1 MFCWTSV
8 CRVFQ
13 KFCRMSIPN
22 LISLARLM
30 AVPVMIYLILNG
42 YYFGAFW
49 LFVAAG
55 VSDAVDG
62 YIAKQLGQETIL
74 GSFLDPLA
82 DKALLVGVYISLGQE
97 NLLPSWLVIMVVF
110 RDLVIIG
117 GVVLLHISTN
127 SVKMKPL
134 IVSKIN
140 TAAQILLVAIVLAN
154 LAFPQLAWS
163 EFVLI
168 LVYIV
173 TVTTLASGGAYI
185 VRWGKNIEQD
195 NGNEYR

>member
-1 MFCWTSV
+1 
-8 CRVFQ
+8 
-13 KFCRMSIPN
+13 MSIPN

-42 YYFGAFW
+42 SYFGAFW

-55 VSDAVDG
+55 VSDAIDG
-62 YIAKQLGQETIL
+62 YIAKQLGQATVL
-74 GSFLDPLA
+74 GSYLDPLA
-82 DKALLVGVYISLGQE
+82 DKALLVGVYITLGQE
-97 NLLPSWLVIMVVF
+97 NLLPSWLVILVVF

-127 SVKMKPL
+127 GVKMKPL

-140 TAAQILLVAIVLAN
+140 TAAQIFLVAIVLAN

-173 TVTTLASGGAYI
+173 TVTTLSSGGAYI
-185 VRWGKNIEQD
+185 VRWGRNIEQD
-195 NGNEYR
+195 NENGFR

>member
-1 MFCWTSV
+1 
-8 CRVFQ
+8 
-13 KFCRMSIPN
+13 MSIPN

-82 DKALLVGVYISLGQE
+82 DKALLVGVYITLGQE

-154 LAFPQLAWS
+154 LAFSQLAWS

-173 TVTTLASGGAYI
+173 TVTTLTSGGAYI
-185 VRWGKNIEQD
+185 VRWGRNIEQD
-195 NGNEYR
+195 NGNKYR

>member
-1 MFCWTSV
+1 
-8 CRVFQ
+8 
-13 KFCRMSIPN
+13 MSIPN
-22 LISLARLM
+22 LISLTRLM

-42 YYFGAFW
+42 FYFGAFW

-55 VSDAVDG
+55 VSDAIDG
-62 YIAKQLGQETIL
+62 YIATRLGQETIL
-74 GSFLDPLA
+74 GSYLDPLA

-97 NLLPSWLVIMVVF
+97 NLLPSWLVILVVF

-134 IVSKIN
+134 LVSKIN
-140 TAAQILLVAIVLAN
+140 TAAQIILVSIVLAN
-154 LAFPQLAWS
+154 LAFPQLSWS

-173 TVTTLASGGAYI
+173 TATTLASGGAYI
-185 VRWGKNIEQD
+185 VRWARNIE
-195 NGNEYR
+195 

>member
-13 KFCRMSIPN
+13 KFYRMSIPN

-62 YIAKQLGQETIL
+62 YIAKQLGQATIL

-82 DKALLVGVYISLGQE
+82 DKALLVGVYITLGQE

-154 LAFPQLAWS
+154 LAFPELAWS

-185 VRWGKNIEQD
+185 VRWGRNIEQD

>member
-1 MFCWTSV
+1 
-8 CRVFQ
+8 
-13 KFCRMSIPN
+13 MSIPN
-22 LISLARLM
+22 LISIARLM

-42 YYFGAFW
+42 FYFGAFW

-55 VSDAVDG
+55 ISDAIDG
-62 YIAKQLGQETIL
+62 YIAKQLGQATIL
-74 GSFLDPLA
+74 GSYLDPLA

-97 NLLPSWLVIMVVF
+97 NLLPSWLVILVVF
-110 RDLVIIG
+110 RDLVIVG

-134 IVSKIN
+134 LVSKIN
-140 TAAQILLVAIVLAN
+140 TVAQIILVSIVLAN
-154 LAFPQLAWS
+154 LAFLQLAWS

-168 LVYIV
+168 LVCIV

-185 VRWGKNIEQD
+185 IRWAKTIEQV
-195 NGNEYR
+195 NGKE

>member
-1 MFCWTSV
+1 MFCWTPV

-13 KFCRMSIPN
+13 KFYRMSIPN

-62 YIAKQLGQETIL
+62 YIAKQLGQATIL

-82 DKALLVGVYISLGQE
+82 DKALLVGVYITLGQE

-154 LAFPQLAWS
+154 LAFPQFVWS
-163 EFVLI
+163 DFVLV

-173 TVTTLASGGAYI
+173 TVTTFASGGAYI
-185 VRWGKNIEQD
+185 VRWARNIE
-195 NGNEYR
+195 

>member
-1 MFCWTSV
+1 
-8 CRVFQ
+8 
-13 KFCRMSIPN
+13 MSIPN

-173 TVTTLASGGAYI
+173 TVTTLGSGGAYI
-185 VRWGKNIEQD
+185 VRWGRNIEQD